1 MAIKIVILGG
11 GDLASGVALRL
22 FRLGCKLIVTELSQP
37 YAVRRS
43 VSFAQAVYDGSITVE
58 GIKGCL
64 FPSYE
69 EIIFENC
76 IPVLVD
82 PDVSVV
88 NIFNPDVLVDARM
101 IKQGV
106 SSCCYPQYFTI
117 GLGPGFY
124 TGKNCQA
131 VIETQRGH
139 NMGRV
144 IYDGEAEPDTGIP
157 ERVANFQKERVLR
170 SPSNGIFHTEL
181 EIGNIVEESDVI
193 GRVGTNAI
201 LAPFRGL
208 IRGLLHN
215 GLEVKAGIKIGDID
229 PRMDPKLIQFVSDKA
244 LAVGGGVVE
253 AILSQP
259 VFRKKVSD

>member
-1 MAIKIVILGG
+1 MAIKIIILGG

-22 FRLGCKLIVTELSQP
+22 SRLGCKLIVTELAQP
-37 YAVRRS
+37 YAVRRT
-43 VSFAQAVYDGSITVE
+43 VSFAQAVYDGSITIE
-58 GIKGCL
+58 GVNGCF

-69 EIIFENC
+69 EIVFENC

-88 NIFNPDVLVDARM
+88 NKFNPDVLVDARM
-101 IKQGV
+101 IKQGIP
-106 SSCCYPQYFTI
+106 SCCYPEYFTI

-124 TGKNCQA
+124 AGKNCHA

-139 NMGRV
+139 YMGRV

-157 ERVANFQKERVLR
+157 ERVANFQHERVLR
-170 SPSNGIFHTEL
+170 SPSEGIFHTEL
-181 EIGNIVEESDVI
+181 EIGNIVEESEEI

-201 LAPFRGL
+201 IAPFNGL
-208 IRGLLHN
+208 ILGLLHN

-229 PRMDPKLIQFVSDKA
+229 PRMDSKLIRLVSDKA

-259 VFRKKVSD
+259 AFRKMLSE